1 MPSGIDLDCGGEHTM
16 GKNADRAELLAD
28 RLELPAD
35 ALGALKLSLCGRNR
49 LLVENHRGIIA
60 YGESVIEIDCG
71 VSKLVVMGDEL
82 RLAAMDKHDML
93 ICGKILSLEFE

>member
-35 ALGALKLSLCGRNR
+35 ALGALKLSLCGKNR
-49 LLVENHRGIIA
+49 LLVENPRGRIA
-60 YGESVIEIDCG
+60 DGESVLEMDG
-71 VSKLVVMGDEL
+71 VG
-82 RLAAMDKHDML
+82 
-93 ICGKILSLEFE
+93 